1 VTDVDHAGD
10 PVGAVDALVTGV
22 DPGLSGPGVESRDV
36 VLVTGPWLSGATGL
50 IGALR
55 DRLPGHQ
62 FVEAEEIRS
71 TDAPAAVVFVVSAVA
86 PIAESDCA
94 LVDLAAQHTDLI
106 MGAVSKIDVHRNWR
120 DVMAEDKRRLAAHSE
135 RYRDVPWVGV
145 AAAPDLGETNV
156 DELVDLLR
164 SRLDDVDIRRRNRLR
179 AWESRLKTVISRYDR
194 DGTGADRQAR
204 VTALR
209 GRREAVLR
217 ERRVS
222 KSERTIALRSQ
233 IQQAKV
239 QLSYF
244 ARNRCTSVRTE
255 LQEDASSM
263 TRRRLPEFES
273 YVSTRIAEVVDE
285 VEVGITQHLGDMAT
299 DLRLTAPEPLPPPT
313 PPTFAPPPLKSRR
326 LETRLMMVLGA
337 GFGLGVALGV
347 SRLFAGLA
355 PGLTIAGLVAGG
367 LVGVLLTVWV
377 VSMRGLLSDR
387 AMLDRWVGVVIG
399 LLQGSVEERVATR
412 VLAAEAALTADVAR
426 RDEADTEAAT
436 ADVGEIDAELREH
449 AVATAQAASLRDR
462 RLPPLQKA
470 LDTVRAELDGG
481 EPQ

>member
-1 VTDVDHAGD
+1 
-10 PVGAVDALVTGV
+10 
-22 DPGLSGPGVESRDV
+22 
-36 VLVTGPWLSGATGL
+36 
-50 IGALR
+50 LR

-145 AAAPDLGETNV
+145 AGAPDLGETNV